1 MLVVLP
7 LVLLV
12 TALAAGAQQTDA
24 QRQGDAMAKTVLD
37 QLEAFRRG
45 DWTSAYRFASA
56 SIHSQFTPEA
66 FRQMVTR
73 GYAPIARPLQ
83 SRILATRVLD
93 ATRGF
98 VEIRVEGQNGETI
111 DALYELVEER
121 GAWRVNGVI
130 SRPAHPRGELT
141 RRPPATGPRVLRA
154 CGRIPGGHCSAPVQA

>member
-1 MLVVLP
+1 MAATRFKAKRGTGALVALP
-7 LVLLV
+7 LILLV
-12 TALAAGAQQTDA
+12 TAVAAGTQQTDA
-24 QRQGDAMAKTVLD
+24 ERQGDAMVKTVLD
-37 QLEAFRRG
+37 QLEALRRG

-56 SIHSQFTPEA
+56 SIQAQFTPET

-73 GYAPIARPLQ
+73 SYAPIARPLQ

-121 GAWRVNGVI
+121 GAWRINGVV
-130 SRPAHPRGELT
+130 SRPAHTRGEIT
-141 RRPPATGPRVLRA
+141 QRPPATEP
-154 CGRIPGGHCSAPVQA
+154 SATTMI